1 MITNSNFINTN
12 KRDNYFISGWQ
23 NPQDSYFNTVN
34 NSLLP
39 STQSLLNQAENIKL
53 ENLIK
58 SSRVDS
64 GSIDNIFNKLG
75 TFTKD
80 KLLPKAEFFLNN
92 MPFTTLYNSDA
103 PAASSKGMQ
112 TTLAA
117 LDTTNSM
124 LEKNVPYYGLINKAS
139 NILTNIV
146 GNTDGM
152 TKQDVILSKIPGLNF
167 LNAIGGKS
175 SNTLY
180 KDTDTFSQVGAGYT
194 STEKTVD
201 DALQKSNKKYGLF
214 SRGKLNSAN
223 RQINRAETEQD
234 YAMNIADSSYND
246 FMSQAAMTNIF
257 SNKQQFYSQ
266 GAYNNRTQV
275 GQKGLKFPSKDLIQK
290 AKNLAKELKIT
301 LSKTPFEEWVKT
313 VPEDRISKNYDLK
326 KAYEVLPLEELE
338 AWRTSSEKDL
348 KAGKNHL
355 RSVYELPNG
364 DYEFLKLGK
373 EFQNPEVIKET
384 STYYNGTNRLIGTHD
399 LVFEPSKNRYYYKLK
414 KSQFFKEGGK
424 MNVIPEG
431 ALHARLHHMDT
442 KNITKKGIPVVIT
455 DNEGNIEQSA
465 EIEKNEIIFNLEV
478 TQKLEKLWKEN
489 TDESAIEAGKL
500 LVKEILENTIDNT
513 GLLNEIK

>member
-64 GSIDNIFNKLG
+64 GSTDNIFNKLG
-75 TFTKD
+75 TFTKE
-80 KLLPKAEFFLNN
+80 KLLPKAESFLNN
-92 MPFTTLYNSDA
+92 IPFTTLYSNNA
-103 PAASSKGMQ
+103 PAAFSKGMQ

-257 SNKQQFYSQ
+257 SNRQQFYSQ

-290 AKNLAKELKIT
+290 AKNLAKERKTT
-301 LSKTPFEEWVKT
+301 LGKTPFEEWVKT
-313 VPEDRISKNYDLK
+313 VPKNRISKNYDLK

-348 KAGKNHL
+348 KAKKNHL
-355 RSVYELPNG
+355 RSIYELPNG

-373 EFQNPEVIKET
+373 EFQNPEVICET
-384 STYYNGTNRLIGTHD
+384 STYYNGTNGLIGTHY
-399 LVFEPSKNRYYYKLK
+399 LVFDPSKNRYYYKLK
-414 KSQFFKEGGK
+414 KLPFFKEGGK
-424 MNVIPEG
+424 MNVIPDG